1 MPSEV
6 DYSTDD
12 GASNQGLGLHLR
24 DERWHSFSRLQT
36 PNRPGQHRVARAG
49 LRLTNSIINGL
60 PRSHD
65 TERPEDEYSRWSS
78 DSSESENE
86 ESDTDPENEECLE
99 ETMEQRL
106 ERHRRYFQ
114 GEPLMRCLK
123 DEESRYHEWMD
134 ALFYENLCHE
144 VQHKV
149 DETRRQ
155 DVVRAYWKDVKEK
168 LAIGDS
174 EISYPSDLPTNTE
187 LEHENTISSSRFES
201 LTTKSIGWRR
211 PINMCSSSGKDL
223 DLQSIRDFWTEKK
236 KKKNLGKAITF
247 GRIGSQESGNI
258 SMSSRGLALGR
269 AATFG

>member
-1 MPSEV
+1 M
-6 DYSTDD
+6 
-12 GASNQGLGLHLR
+12 
-24 DERWHSFSRLQT
+24 
-36 PNRPGQHRVARAG
+36 RAG
-49 LRLTNSIINGL
+49 LRLTNSIINHL
-60 PRSHD
+60 PRSYN
-65 TERPEDEYSRWSS
+65 TERAKGEHSWWSS

-86 ESDTDPENEECLE
+86 ESDTDPEPEEYLE

-114 GEPLMRCLK
+114 GETLMRCLK

-155 DVVRAYWKDVKEK
+155 DVVRAYWKNVKEK
-168 LAIGDS
+168 LAVDDS
-174 EISYPSDLPTNTE
+174 EISHSSDLSTDTE
-187 LEHENTISSSRFES
+187 LEHKNTISSSRFES

-223 DLQSIRDFWTEKK
+223 DLQNIRDFWTEKK
-236 KKKNLGKAITF
+236 KKKNLGKAKSLE
-247 GRIGSQESGNI
+247 RLEV
-258 SMSSRGLALGR
+258 
-269 AATFG
+269 